1 MGSVWIGFSYQ
12 IQVFQP
18 ITNDSNLANICGK
31 KILQAFFPS
40 KSKLKWMILQVAY
53 HDASMKHPF
62 IAEAVILG
70 RKPRYVTREST
81 WEGMGH
87 LEGIAVS
94 HPQKQP

>member
-1 MGSVWIGFSYQ
+1 
-12 IQVFQP
+12 
-18 ITNDSNLANICGK
+18 
-31 KILQAFFPS
+31 
-40 KSKLKWMILQVAY
+40 MILQVAY

-62 IAEAVILG
+62 IAEAVIVG